1 MPGAIWAKIGVM
13 QSPFRIIKMNIN
25 SILDHIANAILLV
38 AAITVPFAFV
48 ELAAQF
54 LGKSLTNGFYSPG
67 RIIELTAMLLTF
79 AIAIWLR
86 QIHIALK
93 SRD

>member
-1 MPGAIWAKIGVM
+1 
-13 QSPFRIIKMNIN
+13 MNIN
-25 SILDHIANAILLV
+25 AILNHIANAVLLV

-54 LGKSLTNGFYSPG
+54 LGKSLTNGIYSPG
-67 RIIELTAMLLTF
+67 RIIELTAMLLIL

-86 QIHIALK
+86 QIHIALQD
-93 SRD
+93 RD